1 MKTIQQGSNALRFGR
16 RTLLPLVL
24 ALVGC
29 RASSQGTTPVDPST
43 DPQDRT
49 APAGGLVA
57 VRGELVHTL
66 AGDAIVDG
74 VVLCQDGR
82 ILAVGTADQVSIP
95 DGARVLDAR
104 VVTPGLID
112 ARSVVGLA
120 GWLNQDQ
127 DQDQLDPSEAVQ
139 PELRAIDAYNPKDPL
154 VAWIRS
160 FGVTTVHTGHA
171 PGAVISGQTM
181 IVKTRGET
189 VEQATL
195 VPRAMVAATLG
206 EGATRGKGP
215 GTRSK
220 AVAVLR
226 QQLIRAREHLD
237 ALEGPED
244 KQPSRN
250 LRLETLADVLRGEVP
265 LMITAHRVQDVM
277 TALRLQREFGFELV
291 LDGASESYRI
301 LDQLRDAKAKVLIHA
316 PMARAGGE
324 RENLSMETPHLLQE
338 AGIEVATQSGFE
350 GYVPKTRVV
359 LYEAAIAAANGCG
372 PENALRLVTLDAAR
386 ILGID
391 DRVGSLEVG
400 KHADLALYDGDPFEY
415 ASHCIGVVIEG
426 DVVFEGMR

>member
-1 MKTIQQGSNALRFGR
+1 MKTSIQRVSPYRFGR
-16 RTLLPLVL
+16 RGLLPLVL

-29 RASSQGTTPVDPST
+29 HAKGSSVNYAAGTASQDREGPST
-43 DPQDRT
+43 E
-49 APAGGLVA
+49 LIA
-57 VRGELVHTL
+57 VRGELVHTM
-66 AGDAIVDG
+66 AGEAIHNG
-74 VVLCQDGR
+74 VVVCRDGR
-82 ILAVGTADQVSIP
+82 ILAVGGAEDIAIP
-95 DGARVLDAR
+95 EGARILEAR
-104 VVTPGLID
+104 VVTPGLVD
-112 ARSVVGLA
+112 ARSVIGLA

-127 DQDQLDPSEAVQ
+127 DQDQLDPTEAVQ
-139 PELRAIDAYNPKDPL
+139 PELRAVDAYNPKDPL
-154 VAWIRS
+154 VAWVRS
-160 FGVTTVHTGHA
+160 FGVTTVHTGHG

-181 IVKTRGET
+181 IVKTRGNT
-189 VEQATL
+189 VEEATL

-215 GTRSK
+215 GTRAK

-237 ALEGPED
+237 ALEGPEE
-244 KQPSRN
+244 KRPSRD
-250 LRLETLADVLRGEVP
+250 LRLETLADVLRGELP

-301 LDQLRDAKAKVLIHA
+301 LEHLREAEAKVLIHA

-338 AGIEVATQSGFE
+338 AGIDVATQSGYE

-359 LYEAAIAAANGCG
+359 LFEAAIAAANGCG
-372 PENALRLVTLDAAR
+372 PVNALRLVTLDAAK

-415 ASHCIGVVIEG
+415 ASHCVGVLIEG
-426 DVVFEGMR
+426 EVVFEGSR